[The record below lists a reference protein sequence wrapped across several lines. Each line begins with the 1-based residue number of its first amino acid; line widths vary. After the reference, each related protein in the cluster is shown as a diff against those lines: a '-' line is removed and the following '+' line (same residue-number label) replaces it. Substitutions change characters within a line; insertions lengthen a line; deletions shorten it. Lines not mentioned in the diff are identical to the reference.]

1 MPLWSN
7 SSGVL
12 PTAQP
17 FSTAL
22 DLSSAVMSHS
32 SVSYSG
38 SLNPVSHGSAQAVN
52 RALKPS

>member
-38 SLNPVSHGSAQAVN
+38 SLNPVSHGSEQAVN